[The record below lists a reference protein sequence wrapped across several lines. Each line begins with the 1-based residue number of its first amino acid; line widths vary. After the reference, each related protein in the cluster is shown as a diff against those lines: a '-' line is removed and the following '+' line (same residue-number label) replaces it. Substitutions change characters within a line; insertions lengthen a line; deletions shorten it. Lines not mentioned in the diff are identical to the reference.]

1 MFFEL
6 REYKT
11 LPGQR
16 ENWVNYMESVIIP
29 FQVSQGMTIVGSF
42 VGQEDDDLYIWVRR
56 FESDDERDRLYAAV
70 YDSDFWKDEVAPQV
84 SEMLDRE
91 QINVRRIEATPRSI
105 IQ

>member
-56 FESDDERDRLYAAV
+56 FENDDERDRLYAAV

-84 SEMLDRE
+84 SEMLDRDR
-91 QINVRRIEATPRSI
+91 INVRRIEATPRSI